1 MPLTTR
7 AVSYLAGRI
16 GGRKAAERTMNWM
29 NKTALGNV
37 LGYGGDLGLMFGVG
51 KGLQAVGK
59 ISKLA
64 NTGVG
69 RAATTAG
76 NFIAGTPASG
86 VERIVNVPGLGQR
99 SMGITGG
106 SPNIFQRG
114 LSAGQRL
121 GGQAV
126 RGAQAVGR
134 AALANPE
141 VTGAVLTSL
150 PAMSQQSAAAEQ
162 QRQMNAMLM
171 QQTAEQQRRRQELMD
186 ILRPLFI
193 RLQQGG

>member
-1 MPLTTR
+1 MPLTTK
-7 AVSYLAGRI
+7 AVGWLAGRL
-16 GGRKAAERTMNWM
+16 GGEKARKGTMNWM

-37 LGYGGDLGLMFGVG
+37 LGYGGDLGLMFGAG
-51 KGLQAVGK
+51 KGLQAIGK
-59 ISKLA
+59 GMNATSKI
-64 NTGVG
+64 G

-76 NFIAGTPASG
+76 NFIAGTPA
-86 VERIVNVPGLGQR
+86 Q
-99 SMGITGG
+99 
-106 SPNIFQRG
+106 PN
-114 LSAGQRL
+114 
-121 GGQAV
+121 V
-126 RGAQAVGR
+126 RGATRGIIGRTGQQLMGSVTQPGPLRVLGGAARSVGR